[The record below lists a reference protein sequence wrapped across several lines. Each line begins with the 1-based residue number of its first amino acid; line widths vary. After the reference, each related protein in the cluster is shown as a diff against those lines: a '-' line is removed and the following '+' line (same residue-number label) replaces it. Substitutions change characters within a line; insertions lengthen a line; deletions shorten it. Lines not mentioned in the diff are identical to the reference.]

1 MKHGGLAAMV
11 LGFVAVGCAARAAT
25 RPRATEAFVAAPRA
39 CQFGE
44 AAACQLACDR
54 GEALSCNNLGAMYE
68 VGKGVEV
75 DRERARELYRYAC
88 FAKAAP
94 EACANLVRAA
104 PEPVAATEPAPAS
117 TAGDCCRGQPGIHIS
132 GNVEIH
138 GNVTIYGDVFLYGQ
152 PQGRP

>member
-1 MKHGGLAAMV
+1 MKHAV
-11 LGFVAVGCAARAAT
+11 VIGFVGVGVVGCAARAAT
-25 RPRATEAFVAAPRA
+25 WPRVSEAFVAAPRV

-44 AAACQLACDR
+44 VAACQLACDR

-68 VGKGVEV
+68 VGKGVAI
-75 DRERARELYRYAC
+75 DRDRARELYRYAC

-104 PEPVAATEPAPAS
+104 PEPVAATEPAPAPP
-117 TAGDCCRGQPGIHIS
+117 TGECCRGQPGIHIS

-138 GNVTIYGDVFLYGQ
+138 GNVTIYGDVFLDGR